1 MSTPVYREFHIY
13 PSVWCLLHLRSRGQQ
28 WILFPENLNVI
39 CFMAK
44 QNKSKFWKTR
54 WDSGDNIRPP
64 LITCNSGQHFAGNS
78 EMFSFNDVIG
88 FAMLPAHGIWR
99 ETVSLLDVMWSW
111 TSQWMGTLLREK
123 RQLYNNT
130 SVFNFRDKLT
140 CSSMSHT
147 ISFFFELCLKV
158 MSPANH
164 APSNFR
170 HENHPDRY
178 FLECYEISGVISYH

>member
-147 ISFFFELCLKV
+147 IS
-158 MSPANH
+158 S
-164 APSNFR
+164 
-170 HENHPDRY
+170 
-178 FLECYEISGVISYH
+178 FLWTMFKGDEPGKPRAK